1 MPHLAEQDH
10 RRAVRAPAQRAGL
23 LPPQIAPR
31 VLVITGPSGVGKGT
45 VIKRL
50 LERFPGLAL
59 SVSATTRKPR
69 EGEAD
74 GRDYHFLS
82 PEEFETRLQNDEFL
96 EWAEYAG
103 NRYGTLR
110 SELERDVEGL
120 VLEIEVQGAEQVKE
134 KLPDAFRVF
143 LKPPEPAAL
152 RDRLERRG
160 SDTHDQIERRLEE
173 ASRELEAESSFNRV
187 IVNDDLDEAVQE
199 LEREVSKLLGR

>member
-1 MPHLAEQDH
+1 MK
-10 RRAVRAPAQRAGL
+10 V
-23 LPPQIAPR
+23 I
-31 VLVITGPSGVGKGT
+31 VITGPSGVGKGT

-59 SVSATTRKPR
+59 SVSATTRAPR
-69 EGEAD
+69 EGEVD

-82 PEEFETRLQNDEFL
+82 GEEFEKRLQNGEFL

-143 LKPPEPAAL
+143 LKPPEPSAL

-160 SDTHDQIERRLEE
+160 SDTHDQIQRRLEE
-173 ASRELEAESSFNRV
+173 ARRELEAEEDFDCV
-187 IVNDDLDEAVQE
+187 VVNDDLDQAVQE
-199 LEREVSKLLGR
+199 LEREVAKLLGR

>member
-1 MPHLAEQDH
+1 MK
-10 RRAVRAPAQRAGL
+10 V
-23 LPPQIAPR
+23 I
-31 VLVITGPSGVGKGT
+31 VITGPSGVGKGT

-59 SVSATTRKPR
+59 SVSATTREPR
-69 EGEAD
+69 EGEVD

-82 PEEFETRLQNDEFL
+82 PDDFERRLQDGEFL

-110 SELERDVEGL
+110 SELERDVDGL

-143 LKPPEPAAL
+143 LKPPEPGAL
-152 RDRLERRG
+152 RDRLERRA
-160 SDTHDQIERRLEE
+160 SDSFDQIERRLEE
-173 ASRELEAESSFNRV
+173 AQRELEAEANFNKV